1 MMNHSDRIHK
11 VMYQQAKGLLT
22 EDEMFQEILEIA
34 HDYLINDIY
43 GVNEGIAR

>member
-1 MMNHSDRIHK
+1 MNHLDRINK
-11 VMYQQAKGLLT
+11 VMYQQAKGLLS

-34 HDYLINDIY
+34 HNYLINDIY

>member
-1 MMNHSDRIHK
+1 MNHLDRINK

-34 HDYLINDIY
+34 HNYLINDIY